1 MQTLNRTVYRLALH
15 KQVNVFI
22 CCLDNIGHLFYIQ
35 KYGVRTAVVHSNL
48 EALLEKKI
56 PKISDKDIFL
66 GQSSFVDVD
75 VIKFCIIY
83 KIGAG

>member
-1 MQTLNRTVYRLALH
+1 M
-15 KQVNVFI
+15 
-22 CCLDNIGHLFYIQ
+22 
-35 KYGVRTAVVHSNL
+35 VHSNL

-66 GQSSFVDVD
+66 GQPSFVDID

>member
-1 MQTLNRTVYRLALH
+1 M
-15 KQVNVFI
+15 
-22 CCLDNIGHLFYIQ
+22 
-35 KYGVRTAVVHSNL
+35 VHSNL

-66 GQSSFVDVD
+66 GQPRFVDID